1 MHRGQQAS
9 SGQALGGIL
18 LEVGFVHFPGAG
30 ALVTITMVPSGTQ
43 SHTDGH
49 LSFQSFLLPFLP
61 IKYLSLN
68 VCPCVGLRTLRI
80 ACVYVSCLQ
89 FLPFA

>member
-9 SGQALGGIL
+9 SGQALAEL
-18 LEVGFVHFPGAG
+18 RLEVGLVHFPGAG
-30 ALVTITMVPSGTQ
+30 ALIAITMAPSGAQ
-43 SHTDGH
+43 NHTDGS
-49 LSFQSFLLPFLP
+49 LSVQSFLLPFIP

-80 ACVYVSCLQ
+80 ACVCVSCLQ